1 MMDTMCIRQGYLVTT
16 FTLFTVYCRTER
28 QTGSDNMIVTKAE
41 GAGIHASVHEGT

>member
-28 QTGSDNMIVTKAE
+28 QTGSDNMTVTKAE

>member
-16 FTLFTVYCRTER
+16 FTLFTVYCRTDR
-28 QTGSDNMIVTKAE
+28 QTVSDNMIVTKAE